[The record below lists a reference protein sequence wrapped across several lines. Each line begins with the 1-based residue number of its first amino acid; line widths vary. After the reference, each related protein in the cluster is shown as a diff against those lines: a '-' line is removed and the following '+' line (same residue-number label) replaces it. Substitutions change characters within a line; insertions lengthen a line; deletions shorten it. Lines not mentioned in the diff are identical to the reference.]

1 MWIKIKDDNEV
12 DLSVNIYK
20 DELEIAQYDNVY
32 IFIEKNVAFS
42 TLELETGRKKK
53 KKTFLQMSTLLLQLL
68 HFMWFPRVQVWKN
81 FNAKKVYN

>member
-32 IFIEKNVAFS
+32 IFIENNVAFS
-42 TLELETGRKKK
+42 TLELETGRKKEEENLF
-53 KKTFLQMSTLLLQLL
+53 TNEHIVTSTLTFHVIPEGSSL
-68 HFMWFPRVQVWKN
+68 
-81 FNAKKVYN
+81 KKF